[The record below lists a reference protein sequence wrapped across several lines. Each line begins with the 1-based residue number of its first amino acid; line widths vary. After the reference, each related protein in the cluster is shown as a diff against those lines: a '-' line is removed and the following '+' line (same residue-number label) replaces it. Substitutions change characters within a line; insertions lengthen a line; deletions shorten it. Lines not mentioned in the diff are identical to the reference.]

1 MPTNQNVWSSWNVLN
16 HKHHNNNNICV
27 TYWINKLQSIKSD
40 KPILVTLNP
49 QPNKLPSKKEVIKK
63 LSFRHPV
70 IDKNYLKAQKEINSI
85 QGKNN
90 TYFTGAWLGY
100 GFHEDGV
107 KSASIIAKKFNLIK

>member
-1 MPTNQNVWSSWNVLN
+1 MKFINPISNTY
-16 HKHHNNNNICV
+16 

-49 QPNKLPSKKEVIKK
+49 QLNSLPSQKEIIKK

-70 IDKNYLKAQKEINSI
+70 LDKNYLKAQNEIDSI

-107 KSASIIAKKFNLIK
+107 KSSSIIAKKLNLIK